1 MIDDMVGMIVD
12 KLKAEGLYDDT
23 IIIYSAD
30 HGDCLG
36 AHKLI
41 EKGAF
46 TFDEIYH
53 IPMVVKGAGNK
64 DNDSFVYL
72 HEVMPTILDV
82 AGVTPSRPVDGES
95 ILPLMM
101 GEKESNGRTEVFCEY
116 HNHFYTHRQRM
127 VRDLDYQLT
136 FNESERGELYDLKKD
151 PYQLKNVCYDP
162 AYADVKKKYMDILG
176 RYLKET
182 GDPASTWFHRIKE
195 FY

>member
-1 MIDDMVGMIVD
+1 MN
-12 KLKAEGLYDDT
+12 KLKEEGLYDDT
-23 IIIYSAD
+23 IIIYTCD

-53 IPMVVKGAGNK
+53 IPMVVKGAGTK

-72 HEVMPTILDV
+72 HELMPTLLDM
-82 AGVTPSRPVDGES
+82 AGVTPPQPVDGES

-127 VRDLDYQLT
+127 VRDLDYQFT

-162 AYADVKKKYMDILG
+162 AYVDVKKEYIEKLSK
-176 RYLKET
+176 YLKELN
-182 GDPASTWFHRIKE
+182 DPASTWFHRIKE

>member
-1 MIDDMVGMIVD
+1 MIVD

-53 IPMVVKGAGNK
+53 IPMVVKGAGSK

-72 HEVMPTILDV
+72 HEIMPTILDV
-82 AGVTPSRPVDGES
+82 AGVKPPRPVDGES

-101 GEKESNGRTEVFCEY
+101 GQRESNGREEVFCEF
-116 HNHFYTHRQRM
+116 HNHFYVHRQRM
-127 VRDLDYQLT
+127 VRDLDYQFT

-162 AYADVKKKYMDILG
+162 AYAEVKKQYMDKMSK
-176 RYLKET
+176 YLKALN
-182 GDPASTWFHRIKE
+182 DPASTWFHRIKE